1 MGQHKM
7 FKYQDPALT
16 IPLPTTLTVQ
26 MTKSWEKQD
35 IFTDTVTGPNILPV
49 GMYQGIE
56 AKSISPA
63 TCEVCYINSR
73 IPRKEK
79 KR

>member
-1 MGQHKM
+1 
-7 FKYQDPALT
+7 
-16 IPLPTTLTVQ
+16 
-26 MTKSWEKQD
+26 
-35 IFTDTVTGPNILPV
+35 VTGPNILPV

-73 IPRKEK
+73 IPRKEEK
-79 KR
+79 KIIKRFEKKPN